1 MIMENEYLTARE
13 RAELPALV
21 GRVMRAY
28 DSVLEPADAS
38 RLRRTLR
45 AAIESG
51 HYGRNHFGFNGLL
64 HNLQTVELMASA
76 LSPDRSMGLALMLS
90 PLGGSEFLSVE
101 EIEKE
106 WGADVAKL
114 VNGLNKVNSLYERG
128 ASVQDENFRNL
139 LLTFAQDIRVI
150 ITVIVERLHLMRAIN
165 HHPDDEGVR
174 RVAAEARYLYAP
186 LAHRLG
192 LYAIKG
198 ELEDLSLKYSNREVY
213 TRIAHDLNQRKEAR
227 DAYIADFIAPVK
239 ARLEAAGLKFDI
251 KGRTKSI
258 SSIWNKIQKQHN
270 DLDHI
275 YDLFAIRVI
284 IDTPPEKEK
293 ADCWLAYSVVTDMY
307 RPNPARMKD
316 WISIP
321 KTNGYESLHITVAG
335 PQERWVEVQIRT
347 RRMDLIA
354 EKGLAAHWRYKGIKG
369 ENGLD
374 QWMNN
379 VRDILETA
387 DSGPLELMK
396 NMSMDIYSDEVFV
409 FTPRGDL
416 HRLPKGA
423 TVLDFAF
430 SIHTKLGCQC
440 TGGRIN
446 GKNRKIN
453 HRLQSG
459 DTVEI
464 NTSAQQTPT
473 RDWLQY
479 VVTSKAR
486 TKIRQVLNEA
496 QNRHAALGRETLD
509 RRAKNRKLDLD
520 EPTLMRFIK
529 KMGYKTVTDFFA
541 AIGVDEL
548 DANRV
553 LEQYAEFAAPEEA
566 PAADP
571 TRSAENFVLTQEADS
586 GAGRKASGAS
596 SDVLVIGSSKLKGMN
611 YKLARC
617 CNPIYGD
624 DVFGF
629 ISSDGVVKVHR
640 CDCPNAANIRSRYP
654 YRIIETRW
662 SGNNDAAF
670 PATISVMGVDDIGI
684 VTNISSIINK
694 ERDIQ
699 LRNIAIDSNDGLFRG
714 TLTVGVNSTDA
725 LTALIRKIK
734 TIKGV
739 KNVERS
745 K

>member
-1 MIMENEYLTARE
+1 MKPEYFTPD
-13 RAELPALV
+13 ELQTLAPLY
-21 GRVMRAY
+21 GRVRRAY
-28 DSVLEPADAS
+28 DAVLLPGDCR
-38 RLRRTLR
+38 RLRSQL
-45 AAIESG
+45 AMGIADG
-51 HYGRNHFGFNGLL
+51 HYGRNHFGHNELL
-64 HNLQTVELMASA
+64 HRLHTVEVMATA
-76 LSPDRSMGLALMLS
+76 LSPDRSMAVALLLA
-90 PLGGSEFLSVE
+90 PLNKNEFLLAAD
-101 EIEKE
+101 IEAD
-106 WGADVAKL
+106 WGEDILKL
-114 VNGLNKVNSLYERG
+114 VNGLNKVDSLYERA
-128 ASVQDENFRNL
+128 ASVEDENFRNL

-150 ITVIVERLHLMRAIN
+150 ITVIVERLQLMRAIN
-165 HHPDDEGVR
+165 HHPDEEGVR

-198 ELEDLSLKYSNREVY
+198 ELEDLSLKYTNREVY
-213 TRIAHDLNQRKEAR
+213 TRIAHDLNQRKAAR
-227 DAYIADFIAPVK
+227 DAYIADFIGPVK
-239 ARLEAAGLKFDI
+239 AKLEAAGLKFDI

-284 IDTPPEKEK
+284 IDTPPEREK

-369 ENGLD
+369 ESGLD

-379 VRDILETA
+379 IRDILETA

-473 RDWLQY
+473 ADWLQF

-496 QNRHAALGRETLD
+496 RNRHADLGRETLE
-509 RRAKNRKLDLD
+509 RRAKNRKTDLD

-529 KMGYKTVTDFFA
+529 KLGYKTVTDFFA
-541 AIGVDEL
+541 AIGVEEL

-553 LEQYAEFAAPEEA
+553 LEQYVEFATPDEL
-566 PAADP
+566 PAADAN
-571 TRSAENFVLTQEADS
+571 RSAENFVMQQDEEADS
-586 GAGRKASGAS
+586 GRSSG
-596 SDVLVIGSSKLKGMN
+596 DVLIIGSSKLKGMN

-629 ISSDGVVKVHR
+629 ISSDGVVKIHR
-640 CDCPNAANIRSRYP
+640 ADCPNARHIRERYP

-662 SGNNDAAF
+662 SGSNDTAF
-670 PATISVMGVDDIGI
+670 PATLSVMGVDDIGI

-714 TLTVGVNSTDA
+714 TLTVGVNSTEA
-725 LTALIRKIK
+725 LNALIKKIK

>member
-1 MIMENEYLTARE
+1 MIMENDYLTSRE
-13 RAELPALV
+13 REMLPALV
-21 GRVMRAY
+21 GRVLRAY
-28 DSVLEPADAS
+28 GPVLEPSDS
-38 RLRRTLR
+38 TRLRQTITDG
-45 AAIESG
+45 IERG
-51 HYGRNHFGFNGLL
+51 HYGRNHFGLNGLI
-64 HNLQTVELMASA
+64 HNLETAELMASA
-76 LSPDRSMGLALMLS
+76 LSPDRSMGVALLLS
-90 PLGGSEFLSVE
+90 PLAGAEFLTLE
-101 EIEKE
+101 DIDRD

-114 VNGLNKVNSLYERG
+114 VNGLNKVNGLYDRG

-150 ITVIVERLHLMRAIN
+150 ITVIVERLQLMRAIN
-165 HHPDDEGVR
+165 HHPDEEGVR
-174 RVAAEARYLYAP
+174 RVAAEVRYLYAP

-198 ELEDLSLKYSNREVY
+198 ELEDLSLKYSNREVF
-213 TRIAHDLNQRKEAR
+213 TRIAHDLNERKAAR

-275 YDLFAIRVI
+275 YDLFAIRII
-284 IDTPPEKEK
+284 IDTPPEREK

-473 RDWLQY
+473 RDWLQF

-509 RRAKNRKLDLD
+509 RRAKNRKLDID

-553 LEQYAEFAAPEEA
+553 LEQYAEFAAPDET
-566 PAADP
+566 PAGADAS
-571 TRSAENFVLTQEADS
+571 RSAENFVLPTEADGDS
-586 GAGRKASGAS
+586 GRRSSGS

-629 ISSDGVVKVHR
+629 ISSDGVVKIHR
-640 CDCPNAANIRSRYP
+640 ADCPNAANIRERYP

-662 SGNNDAAF
+662 SGSNDSAF

-714 TLTVGVNSTDA
+714 TLTVGVNSTSA

>member
-1 MIMENEYLTARE
+1 MVNQYFTSNEGTL
-13 RAELPALV
+13 LPVLYRKAVKALMPV
-21 GRVMRAY
+21 IH
-28 DSVLEPADAS
+28 ADDTK
-38 RLRRTLR
+38 RLRKLL
-45 AAIESG
+45 AQGIAEG
-51 HYGRNHFGFNGLL
+51 YYVRNHFGMNMLL
-64 HNLQTVELMASA
+64 HRLETVTLLADA
-76 LSPDRSMGLALMLS
+76 VSPDRSMSLALMIE
-90 PLGGSEFLSVE
+90 PLCSNDFMPAEA
-101 EIEKE
+101 IEKE
-106 WGADVAKL
+106 WGEDVARL
-114 VNGLNKVNSLYERG
+114 VTGLNKVGSLYDRT
-128 ASVQDENFRNL
+128 ASVESDNFRNL

-150 ITVIVERLHLMRAIN
+150 ITMIVERLQLMRAIN
-165 HHPDDEGVR
+165 HHPDEASVKKA
-174 RVAAEARYLYAP
+174 AAEARYLYAP

-198 ELEDLSLKYSNREVY
+198 ELEDLSLKYSNREVF
-213 TRIAHDLNQRKEAR
+213 TRIARDLHERKDAR
-227 DAYIADFIAPVK
+227 DAYIAAFIAPVK
-239 ARLEAAGLKFDI
+239 EKLEAAGLKFDI

-284 IDTPPEKEK
+284 IDTPREREK
-293 ADCWLAYSVVTDMY
+293 ADCWLAYSVITDMY

-321 KTNGYESLHITVAG
+321 KSNGYESLHITVHG

-347 RRMDLIA
+347 RRMDLVA

-369 ENGLD
+369 ENELD

-387 DSGPLELMK
+387 DSGPMELMK
-396 NMSMDIYSDEVFV
+396 NMSMDIYADEVFV
-409 FTPRGDL
+409 FTPKGDL

-423 TVLDFAF
+423 SILDFAF

-440 TGGRIN
+440 TGGRVN

-453 HRLQSG
+453 HKLQSG

-464 NTSAQQTPT
+464 NTSAQQNPT
-473 RDWLQY
+473 RDWLQFA
-479 VVTSKAR
+479 VTSKAR

-496 QNRHAALGRETLD
+496 QNRQAALGRETFM
-509 RRAKNRKLDLD
+509 RRAKNRKLEVD

-529 KMGYKTVTDFFA
+529 KAGFKTVTDFFA
-541 AIGVDEL
+541 TLGREET

-553 LEQYAEFAAPEEA
+553 LEQYAEFAKPDETPNDEK
-566 PAADP
+566 
-571 TRSAENFVLTQEADS
+571 RSAEDFVMNVADDEQRNES
-586 GAGRKASGAS
+586 ANK
-596 SDVLVIGSSKLKGMN
+596 DVLVIGSSQIKGMN

-629 ISSDGVVKVHR
+629 ISSDGVVKVH
-640 CDCPNAANIRSRYP
+640 CTCCPNAHHIRERYP
-654 YRIIETRW
+654 YRIISTRW
-662 SGNNDAAF
+662 SGSNDTAF
-670 PATISVMGVDDIGI
+670 PATISVMGIDDIGI

-714 TLTVGVNSTDA
+714 TIVVGVNSTTA

-739 KNVERS
+739 KHVERS

>member
-1 MIMENEYLTARE
+1 MTTEYFTSEEVPVLAPLYR
-13 RAELPALV
+13 
-21 GRVMRAY
+21 
-28 DSVLEPADAS
+28 SVRRHYAGVVSRDDVR
-38 RLRRTLR
+38 RLRHRL
-45 AAIESG
+45 AEGIAEG
-51 HYGRNHFGFNGLL
+51 HYGRNHFGHNLLL
-64 HNLQTVELMASA
+64 HRLQTVELMATA
-76 LSPDRSMGLALMLS
+76 LSPDRSMALALLLA
-90 PLGGSEFLSVE
+90 PLCQDCERDPRPVE
-101 EIEKE
+101 AD
-106 WGADVAKL
+106 WGADVVKL
-114 VNGLNKVNSLYERG
+114 INGLNKVDSLYERT
-128 ASVQDENFRNL
+128 ASVEDENFRNL

-150 ITVIVERLHLMRAIN
+150 ITVIVERLQLMRAIN
-165 HHPDDEGVR
+165 HHPDEEGVR

-198 ELEDLSLKYSNREVY
+198 ELEDLSLKYSNREVF
-213 TRIAHDLNQRKEAR
+213 TRIAHDLNQRKAAR
-227 DAYIADFIAPVK
+227 EAYIADFIAPVK
-239 ARLEAAGLKFDI
+239 AKLQAAGLKFDI

-284 IDTPPEKEK
+284 IDTPPEREK

-446 GKNRKIN
+446 GKNHKIN

-459 DTVEI
+459 DTVEV
-464 NTSAQQTPT
+464 NTSAQQSPT
-473 RDWLQY
+473 ADWLQF

-496 QNRHAALGRETLD
+496 RNRHADIGRETLT
-509 RRAKNRKLDLD
+509 RRAKNRKLELD

-541 AIGVDEL
+541 ALGVDEL

-553 LEQYAEFAAPEEA
+553 LEQYADFARPEEL
-566 PAADP
+566 PAASDAA
-571 TRSAENFVLTQEADS
+571 RSAENYVMQQPDEETEGSRGS
-586 GAGRKASGAS
+586 G
-596 SDVLVIGSSKLKGMN
+596 DVLIIGSSKLKGMN
-611 YKLARC
+611 YKMARC

-629 ISSDGVVKVHR
+629 ISSDGVVKIHR
-640 CDCPNAANIRSRYP
+640 SDCPNARHISERYP
-654 YRIIETRW
+654 YRIIDTRW
-662 SGNNDAAF
+662 SGSNDTAF
-670 PATISVMGVDDIGI
+670 PASIAVMGIDDIGI
-684 VTNISSIINK
+684 VTNITSIINK

-699 LRNIAIDSNDGLFRG
+699 LRNISIDSNDGLFRG

-725 LTALIRKIK
+725 LATLIKKIK

>member
-1 MIMENEYLTARE
+1 MTPDYFTPD
-13 RAELPALV
+13 ELQTLV
-21 GRVMRAY
+21 PLYTSVRRAY
-28 DSVLEPADAS
+28 DAVLQPGDAL
-38 RLRRTLR
+38 RLRHQL
-45 AAIESG
+45 AHAITEG
-51 HYGRNHFGFNGLL
+51 HYGRNHFGHNQLL
-64 HNLQTVELMASA
+64 HRLETVNLMASA
-76 LSPDRSMGLALMLS
+76 LSPDRSMAVALLLA
-90 PLGGSEFLSVE
+90 PLNQKDFLSDAQ
-101 EIEKE
+101 IEAD
-106 WGADVAKL
+106 WGNDILKL
-114 VNGLNKVNSLYERG
+114 VNGLNKVDTLYERT
-128 ASVQDENFRNL
+128 ASVGDENFRNL

-150 ITVIVERLHLMRAIN
+150 IIVIVERLQLMRAIN
-165 HHPDDEGVR
+165 HHSDEDGVR

-198 ELEDLSLKYSNREVY
+198 ELEDLSLKYSNREVF
-213 TRIAHDLNQRKEAR
+213 TRIAHDLNQRKAAR
-227 DAYIADFIAPVK
+227 DAYIADFIRPVK
-239 ARLEAAGLKFDI
+239 AKLEAAGLKFDI

-258 SSIWNKIQKQHN
+258 SSIWNKIQKQNN

-284 IDTPPEKEK
+284 IDTPPEREK

-379 VRDILETA
+379 IRDILETA

-396 NMSMDIYSDEVFV
+396 NVSMDIYSDEVFV

-440 TGGRIN
+440 IGGRIN

-473 RDWLQY
+473 ADWLQF

-496 QNRHAALGRETLD
+496 RNRHADLGRETLI
-509 RRAKNRKLDLD
+509 RRAKNRKIELD

-541 AIGVDEL
+541 AIGVEEI

-553 LEQYAEFAAPEEA
+553 LEQFAEFSKPEEPPVA
-566 PAADP
+566 ESN
-571 TRSAENFVLTQEADS
+571 RSAENFVMQQEEERESNHSS
-586 GAGRKASGAS
+586 G
-596 SDVLVIGSSKLKGMN
+596 DVLIIGSSKLKGMN

-629 ISSDGVVKVHR
+629 ISSDGVVKIHR
-640 CDCPNAANIRSRYP
+640 TDCPNALHIRERYP
-654 YRIIETRW
+654 YRIINTRW
-662 SGNNDAAF
+662 SGSNDTAF
-670 PATISVMGVDDIGI
+670 PATLSVMGIDDIGI

-714 TLTVGVNSTDA
+714 TLTVGVNSTSA
-725 LTALIRKIK
+725 LNALIKKIK